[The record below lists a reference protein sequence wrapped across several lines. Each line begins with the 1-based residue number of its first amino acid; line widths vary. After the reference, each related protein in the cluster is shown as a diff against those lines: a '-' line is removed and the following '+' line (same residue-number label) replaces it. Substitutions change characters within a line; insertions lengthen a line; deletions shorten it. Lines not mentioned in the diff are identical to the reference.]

1 MLNKY
6 ISIGCLALLI
16 GCSTSWKPVVDTR
29 VSLAPQEITR
39 DIVECK
45 ELVKDITGFGP
56 MCMPDGILDF
66 DCGPAN
72 QPLRQCLINRGH
84 SILN

>member
-6 ISIGCLALLI
+6 ISVGCLALLI
-16 GCSTSWKPVVDTR
+16 GCSTWKPVVDTR
-29 VSLAPQEITR
+29 VSKAPQEITR